1 MFNIGELR
9 ELLEIHKEVK
19 VADKNTGMSVKK
31 LQKLYRL
38 RCKKKV
44 QSSKEYIF
52 ANKDMESQIVKFLI
66 FSRRDIYLDNVVI
79 YKNEQYNIKHISPY
93 VNGYVEL
100 ICEIRR

>member
-19 VADKNTGMSVKK
+19 VADKNTGMSVKE

-52 ANKDMESQIVKFLI
+52 ANKDMESQTVKFLI

-93 VNGYVEL
+93 GNGYVEL

>member
-19 VADKNTGMSVKK
+19 VADKNTGMSVKE

-52 ANKDMESQIVKFLI
+52 ADKDMESQTVKFLI